1 MSNQVKTER
10 NQYVF
15 AARVEGATF
24 KDIAET
30 CGISQGRALQIYENE
45 LNKKYQALKLKGAD
59 IVGLNNN
66 EVFALCD
73 YLRHQLAIEYPMEQ
87 YFIEKAAIALED
99 LANERAEL
107 KHQIQLLTTP
117 VIDKSN
123 EEIEVNRKKQL
134 GNLE

>member
-1 MSNQVKTER
+1 MNKLAKTDR

-15 AARVEGATF
+15 AARNEGATY
-24 KDIAET
+24 KHIADT

-66 EVFALCD
+66 EVFALSD
-73 YLRHQLAIEYPMEQ
+73 YLRHQLAVEYPMEQ
-87 YFIEKAAIALED
+87 YFIEKAAQALED

-107 KHQIQLLTTP
+107 KAEISLLNTP
-117 VIDKSN
+117 IVSQKLSVGENDSN
-123 EEIEVNRKKQL
+123 N
-134 GNLE
+134 